1 MVPGTNTGKMVV
13 GPARTVAAA
22 RHGVKKASA
31 KRSPPPYPK
40 RQLLILALCRIC
52 EPIAFMSIFPYV
64 YHMVKDFNITNDES
78 KISMYAGW
86 VTSSFTLAEFLAGFL
101 WGRLS
106 DKIGRKPVLLTG
118 MGGTG
123 LSVILF
129 GFAPSLPIA
138 LLARA
143 LGGILNGN
151 MGVLQTT
158 VGELVTVKEHQ
169 PRAYTVMP
177 IVWCIGS
184 IVGPMIGGTL
194 ARPVDWIP
202 TVFQPGSVWDRFP
215 YLLPNLFSAL
225 CVFFGLAVGFLFL
238 EETHAEKKYRRDRG
252 VEFGKYLTSRL
263 FGKDSI
269 FRKRV
274 RRGKNGEEQ
283 PLLGE
288 TYESL
293 PGYRTAD
300 GSPEL
305 TSVEG
310 PMMQES
316 PLDLESTGEIA
327 EAQPEKPERTFTKP
341 IIFIIINYGLLAFH
355 TMTLD
360 SLLPVFLSTEPQ
372 GSQDSWSLPFKFA
385 DGFGYDTR
393 TVGIILSIQGLY
405 SMISTS
411 FFFPRITGRIGA
423 LRLFQII
430 SISYPLLYFATPYFV
445 LLPSSVRMAGV
456 YLLIVWK
463 CTLATMA
470 YPSNAILLTN
480 SAPSTL
486 TLGTINGVAASIA
499 SLCRAMGPIVSGYL
513 YTVGLRMGYCGIVW
527 WFTAFVTIGA
537 SFLSFGITEPRG
549 RLDEK
554 EEIEEPAAE
563 DAAAIEPAATTE
575 AVNPPRS
582 STWPQQ

>member
-1 MVPGTNTGKMVV
+1 M
-13 GPARTVAAA
+13 R
-22 RHGVKKASA
+22 KASA
-31 KRSPPPYPK
+31 KRSPPPPYPK

-129 GFAPSLPIA
+129 GFAPSLPVA

-194 ARPVDWIP
+194 AKPVDWIP
-202 TVFQPGSVWDRFP
+202 TVFQPGSIWDRFP
-215 YLLPNLFSAL
+215 YLLPNLFSAM
-225 CVFFGLAVGFLFL
+225 CVFFGLTVGFLFL

-263 FGKDSI
+263 FGNDSC
-269 FRKRV
+269 FRLLRLRR

-288 TYESL
+288 TDELL

-310 PMMQES
+310 PIMQV
-316 PLDLESTGEIA
+316 PPCALDLESTGEVV
-327 EAQPEKPERTFTKP
+327 EAQPEKKRERTFTKP

-360 SLLPVFLSTEPQ
+360 SLLPVFLSTEPT
-372 GSQDSWSLPFKFA
+372 GTEASWSLPFKFA

-411 FFFPRITGRIGA
+411 FFFPRITGRLGA

-430 SISYPLLYFATPYFV
+430 SMSYPLLYLATPYFV

-456 YLLIVWK
+456 YLLIIWK

-513 YTVGLRMGYCGIVW
+513 YTVGLRVGYCGMVW

-554 EEIEEPAAE
+554 EEIEEEEEPVVVVGGG
-563 DAAAIEPAATTE
+563 DLTTMTTTTEPAVATTE
-575 AVNPPRS
+575 PSVAPTTTTTTPRD
-582 STWPQQ
+582 

>member
-1 MVPGTNTGKMVV
+1 
-13 GPARTVAAA
+13 
-22 RHGVKKASA
+22 
-31 KRSPPPYPK
+31 
-40 RQLLILALCRIC
+40 
-52 EPIAFMSIFPYV
+52 MSIFPYV

-129 GFAPSLPIA
+129 GFAPSLPVA

-194 ARPVDWIP
+194 AKPVDWIP
-202 TVFQPGSVWDRFP
+202 TVFQPGSIWDRFP
-215 YLLPNLFSAL
+215 YLLPNLFSGM

-252 VEFGKYLTSRL
+252 VELGRYLTSRL
-263 FGKDSI
+263 FGKNNC
-269 FRKRV
+269 FRRRL
-274 RRGKNGEEQ
+274 RRGKNGEDQ

-288 TYESL
+288 TDESL

-310 PMMQES
+310 PIMQE
-316 PLDLESTGEIA
+316 PLDLESTGEMV
-327 EAQPEKPERTFTKP
+327 EAQSEKPERTFTKP

-360 SLLPVFLSTEPQ
+360 SLLPVFLSTEPT
-372 GSQDSWSLPFKFA
+372 GTQDSWSLPFKFA

-411 FFFPRITGRIGA
+411 FFFPRITGRLGA

-430 SISYPLLYFATPYFV
+430 SMSYPLLYFATPYFV
-445 LLPSSVRMAGV
+445 LLPSSLRMAGV
-456 YLLIVWK
+456 YILIIWK

-486 TLGTINGVAASIA
+486 MLGTINGVAASIA

-513 YTVGLRMGYCGIVW
+513 YTIGLRAGYCGMVW

-549 RLDEK
+549 RFDGK
-554 EEIEEPAAE
+554 EEIEEPVPAAGHSATTRDAVEPVAAE
-563 DAAAIEPAATTE
+563 PTITINLATRTTQ
-575 AVNPPRS
+575 RD
-582 STWPQQ
+582 